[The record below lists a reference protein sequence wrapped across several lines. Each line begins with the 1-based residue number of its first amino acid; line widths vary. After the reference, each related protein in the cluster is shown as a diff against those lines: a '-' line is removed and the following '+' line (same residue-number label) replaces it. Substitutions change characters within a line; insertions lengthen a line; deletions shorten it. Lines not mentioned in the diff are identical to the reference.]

1 MFARTARRLLAPSLL
16 VLGAPATLS
25 AHSPGTG
32 ILAHL
37 HPHGLD
43 YLLAVLAVAIVATI
57 VLRRRNC

>member
-16 VLGAPATLS
+16 VLGLPATLS
-25 AHSPGTG
+25 AHSPGSG

-43 YLLAVLAVAIVATI
+43 YLLAGLAVVIVAMFA
-57 VLRRRNC
+57 LRRRRC